1 MRAVSTRLRFLL
13 DRMGESVGA
22 WMGDFCS
29 HRFCDRPQRD
39 FRNHRFCDQT
49 ATASCV
55 HVREKLI
62 GSRPLHLPKQEVWT
76 IVFDWA

>member
-1 MRAVSTRLRFLL
+1 MKVLELGWEISAVTGFVIDLNEISAITV
-13 DRMGESVGA
+13 SVA
-22 WMGDFCS
+22 
-29 HRFCDRPQRD
+29 
-39 FRNHRFCDQT
+39 DQT